1 MYLARGK
8 STDRITGYGS
18 MKKIIS
24 GYFYRLIRGFEIW
37 ILVGLFLISTV
48 YFLIQFSQQ
57 IYISCSKDFV
67 ITRLDTTIKKEDI
80 RDHCYANL
88 NISVRD
94 LYRCY
99 SEPVP
104 EETYEKIQDIRN
116 FASNECYA
124 VLGITG
130 YLTVIPTIIVLLII
144 PEFFGRLFSDSTIK
158 NLVSCGHGKRRVFF
172 SALLF
177 CFALELIMVFAEI
190 IEFALFCFIYQWH
203 PPVYIPVLLLWLITK
218 LISMFTLTSAAIA
231 VLFISRMK
239 TVTFITGCLLTVCLF
254 ISLSQPVK
262 EMLHK
267 SYSSKDK
274 DCMSFEEYN
283 QIAEDYGLNAFE
295 FDIDLTAFRK
305 RIYYEDK
312 ECFPLADSSLSPAQ
326 RTLLLTIIYLDPTLL
341 SNVEA
346 QDFGLYLE
354 CRDGLMAVN
363 IVANIF
369 WITLT
374 SAAGIF
380 IFNKREIHG

>member
-1 MYLARGK
+1 
-8 STDRITGYGS
+8 

-24 GYFYRLIRGFEIW
+24 GYFYRLIKGFEIW
-37 ILVGLFLISTV
+37 LLVGLFLISTV
-48 YFLIQFSQQ
+48 YFLIQFRQQ
-57 IYISCSKDFV
+57 IFISCSEDFV
-67 ITRLDTTIKKEDI
+67 ITMLDTTIKKEDI

-88 NISVRD
+88 IISVRD

-104 EETYEKIQDIRN
+104 EETYEKINDIRN

-144 PEFFGRLFSDSTIK
+144 PVFFGRLFSDSTIK
-158 NLVSCGHGKRRVFF
+158 NLVSCGHSKRRVFF

-190 IEFALFCFIYQWH
+190 IEFALFCIIYQWN
-203 PPVYIPVLLLWLITK
+203 PPIYLPVLLLWLLTK
-218 LISMFTLTSAAIA
+218 LASMFTLTTAAIS

-239 TVTFITGCLLTVCLF
+239 TVTFIAGCLLTVCLF
-254 ISLSQPVK
+254 VCLSQPVK
-262 EMLHK
+262 EMLHE

-274 DCMSFEEYN
+274 DCMSFEEYS

-295 FDIDLTAFRK
+295 FDIDLTAFRE

-312 ECFPLADSSLSPAQ
+312 ECFPLGDSSLSPAQ
-326 RTLLLTIIYLDPTLL
+326 RTLLLTIIYLDPTML
-341 SNVEA
+341 SNTEG

-354 CRDGLMAVN
+354 YRDGLMAVN
-363 IVANIF
+363 IAANIF
-369 WITLT
+369 WTIL
-374 SAAGIF
+374 SNGAALLVFRKKELYG
-380 IFNKREIHG
+380 